1 MGVADTHTEKMEKK
15 KKSAFVS
22 SATGLIYRMS
32 SYYIH
37 LLQTVTISLTR
48 QSIYRGIH
56 FPRAVASTSLLAGLD
71 I

>member
-15 KKSAFVS
+15 KKFVS